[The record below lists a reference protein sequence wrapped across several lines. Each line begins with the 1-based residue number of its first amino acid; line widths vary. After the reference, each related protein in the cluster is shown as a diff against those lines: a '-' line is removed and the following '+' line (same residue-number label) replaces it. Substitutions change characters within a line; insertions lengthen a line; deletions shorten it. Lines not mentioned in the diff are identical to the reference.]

1 MDRSYSVSE
10 AAAEP
15 ACHSRQ
21 ALPETALS
29 HYLDRMLTRLAAGVS
44 WVWVLLML
52 VIVANV
58 LLRYLF
64 SEGRVELEELQWHLY
79 AVGWLVGLSYGV
91 VHNAHIRVDLVYER
105 LSVRRQAWV
114 ELVGICCLFV
124 PLVVLVLWYALP
136 FVSYS
141 WQLGEISVAPG
152 GLPYRWLIKAALLV
166 GFALLAVAALSRL
179 SRVSALLLGVP
190 RALNSREGKDGDQ

>member
-15 ACHSRQ
+15 VCHSRQ
-21 ALPETALS
+21 ALPETAFS
-29 HYLDRMLTRLAAGVS
+29 HRLDRLLTRLAAGTS
-44 WVWVLLML
+44 WVWLLLML

-64 SEGRVELEELQWHLY
+64 GEGRVELEELQWHLF
-79 AVGWLVGLSYGV
+79 AIGWLVGLSYGV

-114 ELVGICCLFV
+114 ELVGICCLLL
-124 PLVVLVLWYALP
+124 PLVALVLWYVMP

-152 GLPYRWLIKAALLV
+152 GLPYRWLIKTALLV
-166 GFALLAVAALSRL
+166 GFALLAVAVLSRL

-190 RALNSREGKDGDQ
+190 RALKRQEEPNGSQ